1 MTVPGNLVVTGT
13 TTLNGATTY
22 VQGSNTVYTDNLIE
36 LHAPTGG
43 VGGTWGS
50 SDGKDVGIR
59 LHYYSAADKNAALV
73 LSNSSGY
80 LEWFVDGTETSGVFS
95 GTYGTIKAATFLA
108 TSTVNTPAIIT
119 SGSTFNLATT
129 NATTVNEFSAATT
142 IAVAAAAASATT
154 WTLGNNTYNN
164 ILSINGNSTSGT
176 TTLTTNV
183 TTGTANLYA
192 GVTGT
197 INIGQAG
204 TTVLVGGIKP
214 ASTGKAIAMSMV
226 FGG

>member
-1 MTVPGNLVVTGT
+1 M
-13 TTLNGATTY
+13 
-22 VQGSNTVYTDNLIE
+22 
-36 LHAPTGG
+36 
-43 VGGTWGS
+43 
-50 SDGKDVGIR
+50 
-59 LHYYSAADKNAALV
+59 
-73 LSNSSGY
+73 
-80 LEWFVDGTETSGVFS
+80 
-95 GTYGTIKAATFLA
+95 A
-108 TSTVNTPAIIT
+108 TSNVNTPSIVT
-119 SGSTFNLATT
+119 SGATFNLATT

-176 TTLTTNV
+176 ATITTNV